1 MKKEDKKWLKQWE
14 IATHNL
20 TNVFTNRYF
29 KNSVSD
35 IYWVGDEVGGV
46 LCVND
51 YFFDIGRICEAIRY
65 NTSVKRLFEY
75 YDKEIEFAMRDK
87 YMPVNFKVY
96 SKLGTFDFNKA
107 YKEII

>member
-1 MKKEDKKWLKQWE
+1 MQKENKKWLKQWE
-14 IATHNL
+14 LATHNL
-20 TNVFTNRYF
+20 TNVFTEKYF

-51 YFFDIGRICEAIRY
+51 YFFDIGRISEAIRY
-65 NTSVKRLFEY
+65 NTSIKRLFEY

-87 YMPVNFKVY
+87 DMPVSFKVY
-96 SKLGTFDFNKA
+96 SKTGTFDF
-107 YKEII
+107 KEIKFK

>member
-1 MKKEDKKWLKQWE
+1 MEKENKKRLKQWE
-14 IATHNL
+14 LATHNL

-65 NTSVKRLFEY
+65 NTSSKRLFEY
-75 YDKEIEFAMRDK
+75 YEKEVEFAMRDK
-87 YMPVNFKVY
+87 NMLVSFKVY
-96 SKLGTFDFNKA
+96 SKTGTFDFEETKS
-107 YKEII
+107 K

>member
-1 MKKEDKKWLKQWE
+1 MKKENKKWLKQWE
-14 IATHNL
+14 LATHNL
-20 TNVFTNRYF
+20 TNVFTDKYF
-29 KNSVSD
+29 KDCVSD

-65 NTSVKRLFEY
+65 NTSIKRLFEY
-75 YDKEIEFAMRDK
+75 YEKEIELAIKDK
-87 YMPVNFKVY
+87 NIPVSFKVY
-96 SKLGTFDFNKA
+96 SKIGTFDFNKA